1 MREYNDFR
9 QSSLFTL
16 MGKQNLEYRSVIQF
30 LVLKGQ
36 SPSNIYKR
44 MVIVHGDRDRAS
56 SRTAV
61 FE

>member
-1 MREYNDFR
+1 MREYDDFC
-9 QSSLFTL
+9 QSSLITL
-16 MGKQNLEYRSVIQF
+16 MENQKLGYHSVIEF

-36 SPSNIYKR
+36 SPSHIYKR
-44 MVIVHGDRDRAS
+44 MVIVYGGHAS